1 MPWCPN
7 CKNEYV
13 EGIAKCSDCNVDLV
27 DSEADI
33 STYSLICGEKEQ
45 MEKLVKFLEFNEL
58 HSAVLKYN
66 EQADLY
72 DVFVNQAEY
81 NRAKKIAIVFA
92 QEELMQEPE
101 NESED
106 ETKNINVYEK
116 ALVYQK
122 KADKAEDYKSS
133 AYTLISVGFI
143 GMITLVLVGTG
154 IIDLNLTQY
163 SKYMTLGIL
172 GLLFVIFIGTGFNAL
187 HSYRKLKVE
196 GDMEN
201 QLEKEILEW
210 CRNNITS
217 ELVDEQAILAEKVL
231 AEEEKYFKR
240 FEVMKKIVSNKFLN
254 LDEVFLEKLMDD
266 LYMELFR
273 S

>member
-1 MPWCPN
+1 M
-7 CKNEYV
+7 
-13 EGIAKCSDCNVDLV
+13 
-27 DSEADI
+27 
-33 STYSLICGEKEQ
+33 
-45 MEKLVKFLEFNEL
+45 
-58 HSAVLKYN
+58 
-66 EQADLY
+66 
-72 DVFVNQAEY
+72 
-81 NRAKKIAIVFA
+81 
-92 QEELMQEPE
+92 
-101 NESED
+101 
-106 ETKNINVYEK
+106 
-116 ALVYQK
+116 
-122 KADKAEDYKSS
+122 
-133 AYTLISVGFI
+133 
-143 GMITLVLVGTG
+143 
-154 IIDLNLTQY
+154 
-163 SKYMTLGIL
+163 
-172 GLLFVIFIGTGFNAL
+172 IFIGTGFNAL